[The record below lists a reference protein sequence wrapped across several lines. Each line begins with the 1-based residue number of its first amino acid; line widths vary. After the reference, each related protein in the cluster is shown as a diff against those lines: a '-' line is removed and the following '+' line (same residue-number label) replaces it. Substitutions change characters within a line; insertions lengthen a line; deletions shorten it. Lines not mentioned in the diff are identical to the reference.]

1 MFTTNGSNEQEKRS
15 SAAGSV
21 CLATVA
27 DLREAKAAPRRAVG
41 FILCQLQHPAE
52 LLCLRVGGCAES
64 TVGAQQAVV
73 GGGGY
78 PVLAE
83 LLRVAG
89 GPWQRMT
96 MRLWLR
102 FAENRDCLSVVT

>member
-1 MFTTNGSNEQEKRS
+1 MFTTNGSNEQEKKLGRRKR
-15 SAAGSV
+15 V

-41 FILCQLQHPAE
+41 FILCQLQHTAE

-64 TVGAQQAVV
+64 TVGARQAVV

-89 GPWQRMT
+89 GN
-96 MRLWLR
+96 
-102 FAENRDCLSVVT
+102 A